1 MKFIF
6 QLYEESQQANTRLK
20 DDLEKLSNENAVSK
34 KKLEDAMKVFL
45 HIIKM
50 SMLYLKYK
58 MIEFLLV
65 LLYKKMLNIFSGGKF
80 RWVDRDGKERK
91 EGTREKTLRNG
102 RGTKGKL
109 NL

>member
-1 MKFIF
+1 
-6 QLYEESQQANTRLK
+6 
-20 DDLEKLSNENAVSK
+20 
-34 KKLEDAMKVFL
+34 
-45 HIIKM
+45 
-50 SMLYLKYK
+50 

-102 RGTKGKL
+102 RGTKGNI